1 MKFRKTASA
10 LLAATVLLVSG
21 CSTASAKNDDPEKN
35 ATTVTEDQAKKKR
48 IREQAEKIV
57 AGMTL
62 EQKIAQMITIS
73 LRWWSDTPDDT
84 DSFADATEL
93 NA

>member
-1 MKFRKTASA
+1 MIRRKTQQQSQKIR
-10 LLAATVLLVSG
+10 LR
-21 CSTASAKNDDPEKN
+21 
-35 ATTVTEDQAKKKR
+35 KKR

-62 EQKIAQMITIS
+62 EQKIVQMITIS

>member
-1 MKFRKTASA
+1 MQPRYFWCRGAVRPPLRTMIWRKTQQQSQKIR
-10 LLAATVLLVSG
+10 LR
-21 CSTASAKNDDPEKN
+21 
-35 ATTVTEDQAKKKR
+35 KKR